1 MKSKQEWFD
10 SKVAGA
16 SPEIM
21 SEVQMS
27 ADIIARIDAILKEK
41 HMTQRDLAHKMGK
54 SEAVVSRWVTGFPNF
69 TLRSLSQLSAA
80 LGEPLI
86 RLAE

>member
-1 MKSKQEWFD
+1 MKNKQEWFD
-10 SKVAGA
+10 QKVADV

-27 ADIIARIDAILKEK
+27 ADIIEKIDLILKK
-41 HMTQRDLAHKMGK
+41 KNITQRDLAQKMGK
-54 SEAVVSRWVTGFPNF
+54 SEAMVYRWITGFPNF
-69 TLRSLSQLSAA
+69 TLRSLTQLSVA

-86 RLAE
+86 KLA

>member
-1 MKSKQEWFD
+1 MKNKQEWFD
-10 SKVAGA
+10 QKVADV

-27 ADIIARIDAILKEK
+27 ADIIEKIDLILKK
-41 HMTQRDLAHKMGK
+41 KNMTQRDLAQKMGK
-54 SEAVVSRWVTGFPNF
+54 SEAMVYRWITGFPNF
-69 TLRSLSQLSAA
+69 TLRSLTQLSVA

-86 RLAE
+86 KLA

>member
-1 MKSKQEWFD
+1 MKNKQEWFE
-10 SKVAGA
+10 SKVAA
-16 SPEIM
+16 VSPEIM

-27 ADIIARIDAILKEK
+27 ADIVERIDAILKEK

-54 SEAVVSRWVTGFPNF
+54 SEAVVSRWITGFPNF
-69 TLRSLSQLSAA
+69 TLRSLSQLSEA

-86 RLAE
+86 KLAE

>member
-54 SEAVVSRWVTGFPNF
+54 SEAVVSRWIKGFPNF

-86 RLAE
+86 KLP

>member
-1 MKSKQEWFD
+1 MKNKQDWFNQ
-10 SKVAGA
+10 KVASV

-27 ADIIARIDAILKEK
+27 ADIIARIDDILKK
-41 HMTQRDLAHKMGK
+41 KNMTQRDLAQRMGK
-54 SEAVVSRWVTGFPNF
+54 SEAMVSRWITGFPNF
-69 TLRSLSQLSAA
+69 TLRSLAQLSVA

-86 RLAE
+86 KLA

>member
-1 MKSKQEWFD
+1 MKNKKNWFEN
-10 SKVAGA
+10 KTAAV

-21 SEVQMS
+21 SEVKMS
-27 ADIIARIDAILKEK
+27 ADIIARIDMLLKK
-41 HMTQRDLAHKMGK
+41 KNMTQRDLARKMGK
-54 SEAVVSRWVTGFPNF
+54 SEAVVSRWITGFPNF

-86 RLAE
+86 KLAE